1 MILSPRLLLLA
12 AISLLQ
18 MVPMAVADFGKLL
31 EPVPGAVRRSSS
43 VPNAAPALNTVAPA
57 PSLPDGAVV
66 DAPRRAFV
74 LTEGELLAAI
84 EKDLPKRYSIQGELR
99 VSLTRPWVPL
109 QLAGP
114 DFFAECVQLPPS
126 GLASNMPVI
135 VRGISGGKILGE
147 WPLQL
152 KVQVWQDVW
161 VAPQRFERGQVL
173 SRGMLTVQKVDI
185 LRETSPVITE
195 DQDLV
200 GFELAQVVQQG
211 RPVTRRDLV
220 ERTLVKKGQFVDAIA
235 SEGVLS
241 LRMRAVAVDGGPAG
255 AVIRVRN
262 LDTRKEF
269 FAQVINENQ
278 VQVRF

>member
-1 MILSPRLLLLA
+1 MIRFGRLLLLA
-12 AISLLQ
+12 AFALSATA
-18 MVPMAVADFGKLL
+18 PMAVADFDKLL
-31 EPVPGAVRRSSS
+31 EPVQGGGRRTAPPSGSAPGVAPLASSQATAGS
-43 VPNAAPALNTVAPA
+43 APAQAQAP
-57 PSLPDGAVV
+57 LL
-66 DAPRRAFV
+66 

-84 EKDLPKRYSIQGELR
+84 ERDLPKRYFIQGELR
-99 VSLTRPWVPL
+99 VSLVRPWVAL
-109 QLAGP
+109 QLQSP

-135 VRGISGGKILGE
+135 VRGVSGGKIVAE

-152 KVQVWQDVW
+152 KVQVWQDAW

-173 SRGMLTVQKVDI
+173 SRGMLTVQKMDI
-185 LRETSPVITE
+185 LREPNPLITE
-195 DQDLV
+195 EQDIS
-200 GFELAQVVQQG
+200 GFELAQAVQQG
-211 RPVTRRDLV
+211 RPITRRDLV
-220 ERTLVKKGQFVDAIA
+220 ERTLIKKGQFVDAIA
-235 SEGVLS
+235 NEGALS
-241 LRMRAVAVDGGPAG
+241 MRMRAVAVEGGPAG

>member
-1 MILSPRLLLLA
+1 MA
-12 AISLLQ
+12 
-18 MVPMAVADFGKLL
+18 PMAVADFGKLL
-31 EPVPGAVRRSSS
+31 EPVPGAVRR
-43 VPNAAPALNTVAPA
+43 VAPVSPQA
-57 PSLPDGAVV
+57 VTSVAAVPSAVVASEGSSLPLL
-66 DAPRRAFV
+66 
-74 LTEGELLAAI
+74 LTEGELIAAI

-99 VSLTRPWVPL
+99 VSLARPWVAL
-109 QLAGP
+109 QLSSA

-152 KVQVWQDVW
+152 KVQVWQDAW
-161 VAPQRFERGQVL
+161 VAPQRLERGQVL

-185 LRETSPVITE
+185 LRETYPVISE
-195 DQDLV
+195 EQDLS
-200 GFELAQVVQQG
+200 GFELAQAVQQG
-211 RPVTRRDLV
+211 RPVARRDLV

-235 SEGVLS
+235 NEGLLS

>member
-1 MILSPRLLLLA
+1 MNRFGRLLLLA
-12 AISLLQ
+12 ALSLWGMAP
-18 MVPMAVADFGKLL
+18 MVVADFGKLL
-31 EPVPGAVRRSSS
+31 EPVPGAARRVVPASTPPPTAATKSIASPAAS
-43 VPNAAPALNTVAPA
+43 V
-57 PSLPDGAVV
+57 PDGA
-66 DAPRRAFV
+66 ATALL

-99 VSLTRPWVPL
+99 VSLARPWVAL
-109 QLAGP
+109 QLASS

-152 KVQVWQDVW
+152 RVQVWQDAW

-185 LRETSPVITE
+185 LREPNPVITE
-195 DQDLV
+195 DQDLS
-200 GFELAQVVQQG
+200 GFELAQSVQQG

-235 SEGVLS
+235 NEGLLS

>member
-1 MILSPRLLLLA
+1 
-12 AISLLQ
+12 
-18 MVPMAVADFGKLL
+18 MAFADFSKLL
-31 EPVPGAVRRSSS
+31 EPVPGAARRASPPAP
-43 VPNAAPALNTVAPA
+43 VAGVADAPAVPVTPGVVVPSASGAP
-57 PSLPDGAVV
+57 LL
-66 DAPRRAFV
+66 

-99 VSLTRPWVPL
+99 VSLARPWVAM
-109 QLAGP
+109 QLSSP
-114 DFFAECVQLPPS
+114 DFFAECVQLPPT
-126 GLASNMPVI
+126 GMASNMPVI
-135 VRGISGGKILGE
+135 IRGISGGKILGE

-152 KVQVWQDVW
+152 KVQVWQDAW
-161 VAPQRFERGQVL
+161 VAPQKLERGLVL

-185 LRETSPVITE
+185 LREPNPVIAE
-195 DQDLV
+195 DQDLS
-200 GFELAQVVQQG
+200 GFELAQAVQQG
-211 RPVTRRDLV
+211 RPVTRKDLV

-235 SEGVLS
+235 SEGALS

>member
-1 MILSPRLLLLA
+1 MIRFGRLLLLA
-12 AISLLQ
+12 AFALWATG
-18 MVPMAVADFGKLL
+18 PMAVADFNTLL
-31 EPVPGAVRRSSS
+31 APVPGAPKRS
-43 VPNAAPALNTVAPA
+43 VPPAAPQVPPVAPGGAPALAQAP
-57 PSLPDGAVV
+57 LL
-66 DAPRRAFV
+66 
-74 LTEGELLAAI
+74 LTDGELLAAI
-84 EKDLPKRYSIQGELR
+84 ERDLPKRYPIQGELR
-99 VSLTRPWVPL
+99 VSLARPWVAL
-109 QLAGP
+109 QLQSP

-135 VRGISGGKILGE
+135 VRGVSGGKIVAE

-152 KVQVWQDVW
+152 KVQVWQDAW

-173 SRGMLTVQKVDI
+173 SRGMLTVQKMDI
-185 LRETSPVITE
+185 LREPNPLITE
-195 DQDLV
+195 EQDIS
-200 GFELAQVVQQG
+200 GFELAQAVQQG
-211 RPVTRRDLV
+211 RPITRRDLV

-235 SEGVLS
+235 NEGALS
-241 LRMRAVAVDGGPAG
+241 LRMRAVAVEGGPAG